1 MNLEISTLFYVVVA
15 MCFECLS
22 SFIAKI
28 VMKNSCK
35 TVKEL
40 ILLKEKY
47 ENLNILFIKSKPSLS
62 IAFQVLN
69 LNCDDSRVSN

>member
-35 TVKEL
+35 TVK
-40 ILLKEKY
+40 KNNFAKG
-47 ENLNILFIKSKPSLS
+47 K
-62 IAFQVLN
+62 V
-69 LNCDDSRVSN
+69 